1 MRITA
6 VSYLNTKPLLYGI
19 FHTGLDSQLQI
30 SLDIPS
36 VCAQKLQTGEADL
49 GLIPVGALPDLPD
62 YQIVSNYCI
71 GAVGAVKTVC
81 IYSDVPL
88 HELTHIYLDFHSRS
102 SVRLAQ
108 VLLQEYWQH
117 SVSFLSTDA
126 THSPNISG
134 TVGAVLIGD
143 KTFGLE
149 ARYKY
154 TYDLAEA
161 WHTHTGLPFVF
172 AVWASVKK
180 VDDAFIANFNEA
192 MRIGLAHIPQL
203 CQLIPSPDPAFSLH
217 DYYTKYISYEL
228 DDEKRKGLS
237 LFLSKI

>member
-19 FHTGLDSQLQI
+19 FHTGLDSTMQI

-36 VCAQKLQTGEADL
+36 VCAQKLKNGEADL
-49 GLIPVGALPDLPD
+49 GLIPVGALPDLPE

-81 IYSDVPL
+81 IYSDLPI
-88 HELTHIYLDFHSRS
+88 HDLTHVYLDFHSRS

-108 VLLQEYWQH
+108 ILLKEFWQH
-117 SVSFLSTDA
+117 EVVFLPTDEKN
-126 THSPNISG
+126 PPQIQG
-134 TVGAVLIGD
+134 RVGAVLIGD

-149 ARYKY
+149 GKYNY

-161 WHTHTGLPFVF
+161 WQQHTGLPFVF

-180 VDDAFIANFNEA
+180 VDDDFINNFNEA

-228 DDEKRKGLS
+228 DEEKRKGLA
-237 LFLSKI
+237 LFLEKL